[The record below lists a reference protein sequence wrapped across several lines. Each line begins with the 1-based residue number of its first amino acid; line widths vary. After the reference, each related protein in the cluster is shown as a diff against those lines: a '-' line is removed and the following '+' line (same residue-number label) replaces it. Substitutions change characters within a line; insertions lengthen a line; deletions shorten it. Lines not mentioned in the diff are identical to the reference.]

1 MTDKTPIG
9 IDFLDSR
16 YGGAFRGRP
25 LLVSGP
31 AKSGKTAAAFHFLRR
46 GLRLRERCLMLTA
59 KPAADIVVQADAMG
73 LDFTPAV
80 ESGDLILLE
89 YADDV
94 PGRYKESEIT
104 LPPNSFMQLAE
115 IIAEQAVARLVLD
128 SCLPWVAV
136 KSVVRLEEHVFSF
149 IRSLDRMG
157 VTSLLTIPKAASLAA
172 SRLYKL
178 IAAQVPISV
187 VMDVDTKGGTR
198 TLIVHKYLGMDDKV
212 GLEIPFEILPGTGI
226 TELSNHPAPV
236 ATAKDTVT
244 VPVLPPPVA
253 VTVAPPTAA
262 AAAPVV
268 STMDSGRDM
277 PLPNAAAALP
287 AATTPPAATTTP
299 APVPFATTT
308 KPMLV
313 PPAPSRNKP
322 GKGGVR
328 FSENV
333 W

>member
-1 MTDKTPIG
+1 
-9 IDFLDSR
+9 
-16 YGGAFRGRP
+16 
-25 LLVSGP
+25 
-31 AKSGKTAAAFHFLRR
+31 
-46 GLRLRERCLMLTA
+46 MLTA

-94 PGRYKESEIT
+94 PGRHNETEIT

-178 IAAQVPISV
+178 IVAQVPISV
-187 VMDVDTKGGTR
+187 VMDCDPKGGAR

-212 GLEIPFEILPGTGI
+212 GLEIPFEILPGVGI
-226 TELSNHPAPV
+226 TELSNHPAP
-236 ATAKDTVT
+236 
-244 VPVLPPPVA
+244 A
-253 VTVAPPTAA
+253 V
-262 AAAPVV
+262 AAPVFA
-268 STMDSGRDM
+268 
-277 PLPNAAAALP
+277 PAP
-287 AATTPPAATTTP
+287 AAPLRPPAPVATPSMDPEWNVPTMSPPP
-299 APVPFATTT
+299 APASPPSHVPFATPETT
-308 KPMLV
+308 VGPTF
-313 PPAPSRNKP
+313 APSVPKRNTP
-322 GKGGVR
+322 AKGGVR